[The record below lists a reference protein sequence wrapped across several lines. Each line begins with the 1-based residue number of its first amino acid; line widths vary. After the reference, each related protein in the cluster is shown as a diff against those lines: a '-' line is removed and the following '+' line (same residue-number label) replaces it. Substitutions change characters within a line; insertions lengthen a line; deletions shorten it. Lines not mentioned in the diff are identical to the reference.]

1 MVMES
6 ELLRRILSEDL
17 LDAAV
22 DLQEIG
28 TNQLAWPREAAVRV
42 VAHLAEHG
50 LAILGGDVLVIE
62 GGRPAYTYDNWYV
75 PKKKPADPWEE
86 YVAGARETAT
96 SYITKY
102 NERERRIVYSL
113 VFVSSQGYDEL

>member
-1 MVMES
+1 MES
-6 ELLRRILSEDL
+6 ELLRQILSKDL

-22 DLQEIG
+22 DLREIG
-28 TNQLAWPREAAVRV
+28 VNQLAWPREAAVRV
-42 VAHLAEHG
+42 VAQLAEHG

-62 GGRPAYTYDNWYV
+62 GGRPAHTYDNWYV
-75 PKKKPADPWEE
+75 PKKEAADPWEG

-96 SYITKY
+96 SYITRY
-102 NERERRIVYSL
+102 DERERRIVYSP

>member
-6 ELLRRILSEDL
+6 ELLRQILPKDL

-22 DLQEIG
+22 DLREIG

-42 VAHLAEHG
+42 VAQLAGHG

-75 PKKKPADPWEE
+75 PKKEAADPWEE
-86 YVAGARETAT
+86 YVAGAREKAT
-96 SYITKY
+96 SYITRY
-102 NERERRIVYSL
+102 DERERRIVYSA
-113 VFVSSQGYDEL
+113 VFVLSQGYDEL